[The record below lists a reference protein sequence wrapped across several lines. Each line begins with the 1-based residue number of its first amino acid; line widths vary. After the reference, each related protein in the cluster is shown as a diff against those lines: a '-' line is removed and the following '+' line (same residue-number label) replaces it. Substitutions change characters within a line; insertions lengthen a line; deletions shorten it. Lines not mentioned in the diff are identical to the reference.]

1 MSSKI
6 AIFIAIFLFFLS
18 WCVPAVDGMVGF
30 GVMVTSILYH
40 FLIVPIPKVFPVWA
54 NLTFLLAVGC
64 YFKESEMLETFE
76 SKAWMYGIVTCVL
89 MCIGFSTAII
99 KVNVGAV
106 IWLYSGFFLILALA
120 LTKIP
125 PFWDKIGLVLGIGLI
140 VFLSFKLYK
149 NESYVSKYQTGL
161 QEEGLKQYLFRP
173 KNSEYVIPTLT
184 QVQQN
189 NSYRWLNGQKVANDT
204 VDLASLINETIE
216 LDFNKTIDVSKS
228 KNKKAECKL
237 KQNNQYALYFP
248 PRYIDN
254 GYSWRR
260 YFNSGNIAVGYPTQH
275 EGTVIY
281 RSKNIDSMHTVIQLI
296 RKADQHIL
304 YQQTLL
310 ANGGYDGCT
319 YEPKQYEQ
327 ELNSVFE
334 LDSSSL
340 NRKFG
345 SFVSLE
351 KFEAPEKL
359 IEKCEWVNESFN
371 IYIFENKKINFLN
384 KKVFSPQILCS
395 EHYVAVASLTEY
407 RIGEIEN
414 TLQVEMF
421 KRDDLQPIN
430 CGLLRYGL
438 TKPQTDAFYK
448 RELEIVDLT
457 ILSDKL
463 EHAKCPYVELRLS
476 DGHVDKDYN
485 WSEKF

>member
-1 MSSKI
+1 
-6 AIFIAIFLFFLS
+6 
-18 WCVPAVDGMVGF
+18 
-30 GVMVTSILYH
+30 
-40 FLIVPIPKVFPVWA
+40 
-54 NLTFLLAVGC
+54 
-64 YFKESEMLETFE
+64 
-76 SKAWMYGIVTCVL
+76 
-89 MCIGFSTAII
+89 
-99 KVNVGAV
+99 
-106 IWLYSGFFLILALA
+106 
-120 LTKIP
+120 
-125 PFWDKIGLVLGIGLI
+125 
-140 VFLSFKLYK
+140 
-149 NESYVSKYQTGL
+149 
-161 QEEGLKQYLFRP
+161 
-173 KNSEYVIPTLT
+173 
-184 QVQQN
+184 
-189 NSYRWLNGQKVANDT
+189 
-204 VDLASLINETIE
+204 
-216 LDFNKTIDVSKS
+216 
-228 KNKKAECKL
+228 
-237 KQNNQYALYFP
+237 
-248 PRYIDN
+248 
-254 GYSWRR
+254 
-260 YFNSGNIAVGYPTQH
+260 
-275 EGTVIY
+275 
-281 RSKNIDSMHTVIQLI
+281 MHTVIQLI

-359 IEKCEWVNESFN
+359 IEKCEWLNESFN
-371 IYIFENKKINFLN
+371 IFIFENKKINFLN

-395 EHYVAVASLTEY
+395 EHYIAVASLTEY
-407 RIGEIEN
+407 SVSDIEN

-448 RELEIVDLT
+448 RELEVVDVT

-463 EHAKCPYVELRLS
+463 EHSKCPYVELRLS

-485 WSEKF
+485 